1 MDIIGRVQRLKA
13 QYPRQFWLLFWGMLI
28 STIGSSMI
36 WPFLMI
42 YVSGQLHLPMA
53 TIASLMTFNAVTG
66 LVFSF
71 VAGPATDHYGRKWI
85 MVISLVG
92 NGAVYLFL
100 GRATTFPAFI
110 ILMSLS
116 GAFNP
121 LYRVGADA
129 MLADL
134 IPAEGRPDAY
144 ALIRTSNNLGIAL
157 GPAIGGFIATTSFA
171 IAFYLAALGLM
182 AYGLLLAFFGHE
194 TLTFI
199 KPAAQ
204 LAKDP
209 FGGYGRIF
217 RDRRLIT
224 FTLNFTLTSICAAIM
239 WVLLS
244 VYTYTYY
251 GLPEKFY
258 GLIPTTNAIMV
269 VTLQLAVTNVT
280 KRRPPLLMLAIGTL
294 FYAVGVGSVALGQG
308 FWGFW
313 MSMVVLTI
321 GELILV
327 PTATTYVAN
336 MAPPEMRGRYMSI
349 YSLSW
354 GIAFGIGP
362 VLGGLLNDNI
372 APAAI
377 WYGGLVIG
385 LVSAAS
391 FMFLTPRVSRP
402 IEATIQE

>member
-1 MDIIGRVQRLKA
+1 MQRLRA

-28 STIGSSMI
+28 SAIGSSMI

-42 YVSGQLHLPMA
+42 YVSGRLQLPMA
-53 TIASLMTFNAVTG
+53 TTASLMTFNAAAG
-66 LVFSF
+66 LIFSF
-71 VAGPATDHYGRKWI
+71 VAGPATDHFGRKWI

-92 NGAVYLFL
+92 NGIVYLFL
-100 GRATTFPAFI
+100 SQATTFPEFI
-110 ILMSLS
+110 VLMSLG

-144 ALIRTSNNLGIAL
+144 ALIRMSNNLGVAL
-157 GPAIGGFIATTSFA
+157 GPAIGGFIATTSFT
-171 IAFYLAALGLM
+171 IAFYLAALGLII
-182 AYGLLLAFFGHE
+182 YGLLLTFFGYE
-194 TLTFI
+194 TLTSI
-199 KPAAQ
+199 KLAVRPARAR
-204 LAKDP
+204 
-209 FGGYGRIF
+209 FGGYGQIF
-217 RDRRLIT
+217 RDGRLIT
-224 FTLNFTLTSICAAIM
+224 FTLNFTLTSICAAM
-239 WVLLS
+239 VWVLLS

-251 GLPEKFY
+251 GLPENLY

-269 VTLQLAVTNVT
+269 VALQLFVTNHT
-280 KRRPPLLMLAIGTL
+280 KRRPPLSMMALGTL

-313 MSMVVLTI
+313 VSMVILTV
-321 GELILV
+321 GELILI

-336 MAPPEMRGRYMSI
+336 LAPPDMRGRYMSI

-372 APAAI
+372 GPSAI

-385 LVSAAS
+385 LVSAAL
-391 FMFLTPRVSRP
+391 FVVLTPRVSRP
-402 IEATIQE
+402 IEATIRE